1 MSDVICFPIDKCET
15 LTSVVYVVNRNDKKK
30 YIMLSTSV
38 VYVVNRNDKK
48 KYIMLRK
55 KKVCKGN
62 LTLIFH
68 LTFKATWYNNHKRP
82 T

>member
-15 LTSVVYVVNRNDKKK
+15 LTSVVYVVNRNKKK
-30 YIMLSTSV
+30 KIYNV
-38 VYVVNRNDKK
+38 E
-48 KYIMLRK
+48 K

-68 LTFKATWYNNHKRP
+68 LPFKTTWYNNHRRP
-82 T
+82 S